1 VYVSCRFTWILAPL
15 PDGGG
20 ASNDPE
26 LLQALFNAAAG
37 LCKVLVKHIA
47 AALPAAL
54 KYTKGGSASSSSSGF
69 DGRGVLLVT
78 GWGCCSVVADSSCT
92 EADGSR
98 QLESFA
104 RCGVLEGRLGLS

>member
-1 VYVSCRFTWILAPL
+1 L

-37 LCKVLVKHIA
+37 LCKVLVKQIA

-54 KYTKGGSASSSSSGF
+54 KYTKGVSASISYAKAGF
-69 DGRGVLLVT
+69 AAWRELVCGSLRSACRRHTVKQREAPYAGVLH
-78 GWGCCSVVADSSCT
+78 SVI
-92 EADGSR
+92 
-98 QLESFA
+98 
-104 RCGVLEGRLGLS
+104 GLRNS